1 MLTDIDVSA
10 CDSGVDTPPST
21 THRPA
26 SCRDVYYMKA
36 GARDSTDTGVSSS
49 RGTLVSPGGSFRV
62 NNNVNGVGG
71 GIGGGGGGGGSSGNN
86 TAMR

>member
-1 MLTDIDVSA
+1 
-10 CDSGVDTPPST
+10 
-21 THRPA
+21 
-26 SCRDVYYMKA
+26 MKA

-62 NNNVNGVGG
+62 NNNVSG
-71 GIGGGGGGGGSSGNN
+71 GIGGGGSGTN